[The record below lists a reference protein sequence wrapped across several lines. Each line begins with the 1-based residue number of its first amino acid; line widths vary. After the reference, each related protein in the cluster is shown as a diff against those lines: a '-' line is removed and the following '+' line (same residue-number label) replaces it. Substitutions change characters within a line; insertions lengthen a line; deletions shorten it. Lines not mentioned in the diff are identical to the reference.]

1 MTHKIG
7 IITYDARALPA
18 YYKPDDYLLKEALR
32 RRGADAII
40 FSWTNPL
47 IEPTIFDALVLRSC
61 WDSHHDPA
69 AFTSWLQQV
78 EADPPRLINP
88 YPVVV
93 WNYHKERYLSD
104 LTTALRTSPSP
115 QGQIVPSVFVS
126 TQALQPKT
134 RVYK

>member
-32 RRGADAII
+32 RRGADGII

-78 EADPPRLINP
+78 EADRPRLINP